1 MKRILTFILTFI
13 VMILGALIVFSN
25 PMDPTAIVVG
35 MFLVSV
41 AILNLAI
48 QIYFPQSPEQTV
60 ELKVL
65 DEPVEAPKENIKPIK
80 RVEKVKKP
88 VKSKKKR

>member
-1 MKRILTFILTFI
+1 MKRILTFVLTLI
-13 VMILGALIVFSN
+13 VLAIGALMVFSS
-25 PMDPTAIVVG
+25 PLDPAAIVVG

-65 DEPVEAPKENIKPIK
+65 DEPSEAPKEDIKPIK
-80 RVEKVKKP
+80 KVEKVKKP
-88 VKSKKKR
+88 VKGKKKR